1 MSAAS
6 ATVSRILG
14 PDGQPLV
21 RKPSSGRTLAQVGSD
36 TPYGAASRT
45 SQELAGWNAYL
56 GSPDADLAERDTI
69 TARIRDLVRNDGWAS
84 GAVSR
89 LVDAAVGA
97 DLRPSPKPD
106 FRSLAYWAPGF
117 DASWA
122 AEFASWAKGC
132 WRDWAYDPARWCDLT
147 RSATIPEMLGLAFR
161 HSVVDGE
168 ALSVVSW
175 RPDRRAYGRG
185 RYATTTG
192 LVDPD
197 RLSNPHARVDSD
209 KMRSGVELDE
219 DGAAVAYWI
228 RDSHGNDIYASA
240 RSQKWTRWVRETR
253 WGRPVVVHFFER
265 EREGQHRGIGLMSPV
280 LSRMKMLARYDSVEL
295 QAAVINAILAAY
307 IESPFDADLVES
319 ALSDD
324 GSLPAYQ
331 RERSAFHDDRRLT
344 LNGARIPTLFPGEKI
359 SSVAPNRPSSNY
371 SPFQSA
377 VLRNVAAAT
386 GQSEMEVS
394 GDWSRVNY
402 SSARGAMLVSWKSV
416 TRRRAAFANGF
427 AQPIFSAFLE
437 EAMERDSP
445 PLPPGAPDF
454 AEARAAYSRCVWR
467 GPGRGWVDPVKE
479 VTGAQMRME
488 AGLSTLDHEAAEH
501 VGADYE
507 DILDQRAIEIAA
519 FKARGL
525 DLPTW
530 AAAAAAAAMGQP
542 GQDNGGGAP

>member
-1 MSAAS
+1 MTT
-6 ATVSRILG
+6 ATAQRPRILG
-14 PDGQPLV
+14 PDGQPIEA
-21 RKPSSGRTLAQVGSD
+21 KPTRARILAQVGSD

-56 GSPDADLAERDTI
+56 GSPDADLAERETI
-69 TARIRDLVRNDGWAS
+69 VARIRDLVRNDGWAS
-84 GAVSR
+84 GSVSR

-106 FRSLAYWAPGF
+106 FRSLAYWSRGF
-117 DASWA
+117 DPEWA
-122 AEFASWAKGC
+122 AAFASWAKGC

-147 RSATIPEMLGLAFR
+147 RNATIPEMFGLAFR
-161 HSVVDGE
+161 TSVVDGE
-168 ALSVVSW
+168 ALGVVSW
-175 RPDRRAYGRG
+175 RPDRRRYGRG
-185 RYATTTG
+185 RYATTVG

-197 RLSNPHARVDSD
+197 RLCNPQARIDSER
-209 KMRSGVELDE
+209 MRSGVELDA
-219 DGAAVAYWI
+219 DGAAMAYWI
-228 RDSHGNDIYASA
+228 RDAHGNDIFATA
-240 RSQKWTRWVRETR
+240 RSQKWTRWVRETN
-253 WGRPVVVHFFER
+253 WGRPVVVHHFER

-319 ALSDD
+319 ALSNEE
-324 GSLPAYQ
+324 SLPAYQ
-331 RERSAFHDDRRLT
+331 RARAEFHNDRRLT
-344 LNGARIPTLFPGEKI
+344 LNNARIPTLFPGEKI

-416 TRRRAAFANGF
+416 TRRRASFSGGF
-427 AQPIFSAFLE
+427 AQQIYSAFLE
-437 EAMERDSP
+437 EAMERDNP

-454 AEARAAYSRCVWR
+454 AEARAAYSRCLWR

-479 VTGAQMRME
+479 VAGAQLRME

-501 VGADYE
+501 SGADYE

-519 FKARGL
+519 FRARGL

-530 AAAAAAAAMGQP
+530 AAPVASAAMGAP
-542 GQDNGGGAP
+542 QDQGVAQ